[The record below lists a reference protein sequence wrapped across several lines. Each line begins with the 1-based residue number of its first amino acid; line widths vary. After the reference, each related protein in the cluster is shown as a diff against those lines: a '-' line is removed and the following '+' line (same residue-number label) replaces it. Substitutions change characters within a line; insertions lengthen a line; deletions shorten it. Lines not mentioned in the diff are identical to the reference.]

1 MGVVRKECSGLYGG
15 SGRRDDNLVG
25 NLPGMKGHSL
35 DRHSRIVA
43 GVQLDADKD
52 DLEVFLVQ
60 FEVCMVCRV
69 TYLGNDLLHFV
80 KFFAKPQDP
89 WKLMWG
95 LF

>member
-15 SGRRDDNLVG
+15 SGRRDLA
-25 NLPGMKGHSL
+25 L

-69 TYLGNDLLHFV
+69 TYLGNDLLRFA
-80 KFFAKPQDP
+80 KFFAHSQDP